1 MKDASR
7 YPVTTGYGY
16 VAGYP
21 VNNGFHRGEDRAMP
35 VGTAVIVNGVTIGLS
50 GNTGLSTGPHL
61 HIGKFVGG
69 VVQHP
74 QGGGFSLPNASVFDT
89 GEDKTSGKFVRVG
102 SGGAVWIYA
111 HLSQIN
117 VTKGQALT
125 TMSPTRKP
133 IPPALVA
140 EHIANFT
147 NGNTR
152 PKATE
157 PVCQNRFEDPQ
168 SDEFWYGL
176 TFHLKD
182 TIVSKDK
189 QLAEARAE
197 IQKLNARIREL
208 SAQGEYIPVTQLF
221 IKK

>member
-7 YPVTTGYGY
+7 YPITTGYGY

-21 VNNGFHRGEDRAMP
+21 INNGFHRGQDRAMP
-35 VGTAVIVNGVTIGLS
+35 TGTPVIVNGVTIGLS

-117 VTKGQALT
+117 VTKGQALDD
-125 TMSPTRKP
+125 MSTVGEVEFNILFRRIIGDISLVTADDRKRWIGKETNTVIRAMEADRRKP
-133 IPPALVA
+133 VS
-140 EHIANFT
+140 
-147 NGNTR
+147 
-152 PKATE
+152 
-157 PVCQNRFEDPQ
+157 VVNRT
-168 SDEFWYGL
+168 SVL
-176 TFHLKD
+176 
-182 TIVSKDK
+182 
-189 QLAEARAE
+189 
-197 IQKLNARIREL
+197 
-208 SAQGEYIPVTQLF
+208 EYVNKNLL
-221 IKK
+221 